1 MNEKNLP
8 DDIASKSLN
17 ELTDLA
23 DEIIKNLENRNNL
36 ENTSED
42 YANLLKINRLIEK
55 KFQKNFKEISDKT
68 IFKIKDIKSN
78 KNAKSTGRKS
88 GAKDSAERAAAEKK
102 ETFGQRF
109 AKERKAAKKRGDEL
123 THVFT
128 YKGKKY
134 STRNEKE
141 EATSSISQNTSNK
154 KNR

>member
-8 DDIASKSLN
+8 DDIESKSLN

-55 KFQKNFKEISDKT
+55 KFQNNFKEISDKT

-78 KNAKSTGRKS
+78 KNAKKV
-88 GAKDSAERAAAEKK
+88 K
-102 ETFGQRF
+102 
-109 AKERKAAKKRGDEL
+109 
-123 THVFT
+123 
-128 YKGKKY
+128 
-134 STRNEKE
+134 
-141 EATSSISQNTSNK
+141 
-154 KNR
+154 

>member
-68 IFKIKDIKSN
+68 NLKIKDIKSN
-78 KNAKSTGRKS
+78 KNAKKV
-88 GAKDSAERAAAEKK
+88 K
-102 ETFGQRF
+102 
-109 AKERKAAKKRGDEL
+109 
-123 THVFT
+123 
-128 YKGKKY
+128 
-134 STRNEKE
+134 
-141 EATSSISQNTSNK
+141 
-154 KNR
+154 

>member
-55 KFQKNFKEISDKT
+55 KFQKNFKEINDKT

-78 KNAKSTGRKS
+78 KNAKKI
-88 GAKDSAERAAAEKK
+88 K
-102 ETFGQRF
+102 
-109 AKERKAAKKRGDEL
+109 
-123 THVFT
+123 
-128 YKGKKY
+128 
-134 STRNEKE
+134 
-141 EATSSISQNTSNK
+141 
-154 KNR
+154 